1 MKLSSLQGLL
11 NKTVSLEDFVSE
23 ISAEVSEY
31 QSLIGKGGVVPI
43 RVTEDSDVTITRTS
57 IKLLCSLFVSG
68 KLTQFELAYVAD
80 GMQLAEQVEFVD
92 SWVADSVAE
101 FTDPEINGPFTL
113 ERASEIVSESGA

>member
-11 NKTVSLEDFVSE
+11 NKTVSPEDFVSE

-43 RVTEDSDVTITRTS
+43 RVTEDSDVTITRSS
-57 IKLLCSLFVSG
+57 IKLLCSLYASS
-68 KLTQFELAYVAD
+68 KLSQFELAYVAD

-101 FTDPEINGPFTL
+101 FTDPEINGQFTL

>member
-11 NKTVSLEDFVSE
+11 NKTVSPEDFVSE

-43 RVTEDSDVTITRTS
+43 RVTEDSDVTITRSS
-57 IKLLCSLFVSG
+57 IKLLCSLYASS
-68 KLTQFELAYVAD
+68 KLSQFELAYVAD